1 MKERWKE
8 VTTKS
13 REKRDQ
19 GKYGGELGIME
30 YVSRIVELRYWQPY
44 RLSPLKMSWP
54 PFGLPTHKKL
64 APPLRAQCE
73 KPKTMHYTVMD
84 TEGQGLGGLS
94 PRASLS
100 LGRHFSYK
108 HTYA

>member
-30 YVSRIVELRYWQPY
+30 YVPRIVEVRYWQQY
-44 RLSPLKMSWP
+44 R
-54 PFGLPTHKKL
+54 L
-64 APPLRAQCE
+64 APPLKCLGPPLASQL
-73 KPKTMHYTVMD
+73 KKAGAATGLQKATVI
-84 TEGQGLGGLS
+84 Q
-94 PRASLS
+94 
-100 LGRHFSYK
+100 
-108 HTYA
+108 